1 MEVKAQHGVALFH
14 RAHCGPRCGGRSQL
28 CQAIYYLAV
37 DVADRWTGA
46 LMRIRFPEKDGNK
59 SLYTQSGRKTWTRF
73 GDGGTVGALTASLS
87 ALQAFALH
95 FPNIIIFLGLEN
107 PTHEREGAVRL
118 TTGQIAPSRG
128 SPFQDHQLC
137 HFPSVMFRS
146 TSSQTRED
154 SLDLARGSRIR
165 GQTRGQRRLEP
176 AKTDVE

>member
-1 MEVKAQHGVALFH
+1 MEPTSYLHPWPYQENSLHNNPIRTRKAQHGVALFH

-37 DVADRWTGA
+37 DVEDRWTGA

-87 ALQAFALH
+87 ALQAFALC

-107 PTHEREGAVRL
+107 PTHER
-118 TTGQIAPSRG
+118 
-128 SPFQDHQLC
+128 
-137 HFPSVMFRS
+137 
-146 TSSQTRED
+146 
-154 SLDLARGSRIR
+154 
-165 GQTRGQRRLEP
+165 
-176 AKTDVE
+176 